1 MKGPDASTASAAH
14 HASAG
19 HAHSTG
25 AASVPEGPFTAPD
38 AGEEEDSANGGEA
51 TDVSEERTLTG
62 QELTDDQR
70 KEVDRLKERDRE
82 VRAHEQ
88 AHVAAGGQYVRGGI
102 QFEYQTGPDGR
113 RYAVGGEV
121 SIDSSPIPGDP
132 QKTIQKAQQIRRAA
146 MAPAEP
152 SGQDRRVASAPSQ
165 MEVKARQE
173 LIEQRIEG
181 EDGDEPAVGAEN
193 EFVKSVAA
201 ESEDDSEEA
210 MEVPGGKPADPSP
223 GISGDEGDVE
233 EGVVDM
239 AELMGDVVTGPGSFD
254 PPAFDIVPTGEEKD
268 EDRPFGKVGFSR
280 WICRRSRAQD
290 RQVVS

>member
-1 MKGPDASTASAAH
+1 MKGPDASTAPAAH

-181 EDGDEPAVGAEN
+181 EDGDEPA
-193 EFVKSVAA
+193 
-201 ESEDDSEEA
+201 
-210 MEVPGGKPADPSP
+210 DPSP

-233 EGVVDM
+233 EGIVDM

-254 PPAFDIVPTGEEKD
+254 PPSFDIVPTGEEKD
-268 EDRPFGKVGFSR
+268 EDGPFGKVGFSR